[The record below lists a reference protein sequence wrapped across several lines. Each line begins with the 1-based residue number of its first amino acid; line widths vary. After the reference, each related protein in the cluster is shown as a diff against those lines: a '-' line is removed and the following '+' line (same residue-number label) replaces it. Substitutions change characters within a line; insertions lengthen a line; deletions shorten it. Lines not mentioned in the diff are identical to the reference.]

1 MGSGKTVVGALVA
14 ERAHAR
20 FTDLDLVIE
29 NEVAMA
35 ISDFFATRGESA
47 FREVESRL
55 LPGTLLPDTVVALGG
70 GTTIDDRNWELVR
83 SRAVTVFLDASFSTI
98 WQRVGGSRNRPLVA
112 SRTRDEVEALL
123 AGRRGRYEEA
133 AHRVDA
139 DGTPDL
145 VAGEVLK
152 LWSD

>member
-29 NEVAMA
+29 DEVTMA
-35 ISDFFATRGESA
+35 ISDYFATRGEAA

-55 LPGTLLPDTVVALGG
+55 LPGTLQPDTVVALGG
-70 GTTIDDRNWELVR
+70 GTTTDDGNWELVR
-83 SRAVTVFLDASFSTI
+83 SRAVTVFLDASFSVI

-123 AGRRGRYEEA
+123 QSRRSRYEAA

-139 DGTPDL
+139 DGAPDL